1 MSSALNDIRGKTD
14 QQPNVLIYFYVRFG
28 SDFFLYILISWNFL
42 SFLFLIEQMSPSSVR
57 TKLNQKGT
65 MHNDITLFYFKS
77 NLYVIFP
84 TEFVWDTSFWLVP
97 NMCYRVAL
105 TISMLWGNE
114 HGAKIIVIIQCLTP
128 FLINIFSR

>member
-1 MSSALNDIRGKTD
+1 MFVFD
-14 QQPNVLIYFYVRFG
+14 QT
-28 SDFFLYILISWNFL
+28 FFFIFSWNFL

-65 MHNDITLFYFKS
+65 IHNDITLFYFKS

-105 TISMLWGNE
+105 TISMLLGNE
-114 HGAKIIVIIQCLTP
+114 HGAKTMFKPI
-128 FLINIFSR
+128 FDKHIFSLDPLLNVLSVTSTINGIKRD